1 MNNHLTEVIFILDRS
16 GSMSGLETDTIGGYN
31 SFLDRQRQ
39 DPGESHIT
47 TVLFDDEYEILHDGV
62 PSTKGRATDQQ
73 RPISPSAPRPCLDAV
88 GRTIDQ
94 VGHRLSQTPEDQRPG
109 KVIFVI
115 TTDGYENASRTYS
128 WSQVRDMIRRQR
140 EIYSWEFLFL
150 GADIDAEGIATD
162 LGISQDHA
170 VSYSKSSEGTE
181 AMFET
186 MACVV
191 SELKASGRV
200 LSNWKDDLD
209 PDKKK
214 PAKGKKGKS

>member
-62 PSTKGRATDQQ
+62 PVQKVEPLTSKTYFTLGSTAL
-73 RPISPSAPRPCLDAV
+73 LDAV